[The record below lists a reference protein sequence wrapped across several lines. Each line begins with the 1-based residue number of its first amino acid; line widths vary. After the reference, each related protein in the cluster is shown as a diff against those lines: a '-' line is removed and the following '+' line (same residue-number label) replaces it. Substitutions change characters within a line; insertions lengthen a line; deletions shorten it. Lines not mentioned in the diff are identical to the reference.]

1 MKEKLRLE
9 LTTKINNLVDGEQL
23 NLSEDE
29 IKYMITRWIQ
39 GNWNNI
45 LTYDINFYHYS
56 EPNDPLEKE
65 KIGTKVSLVKTY

>member
-1 MKEKLRLE
+1 MSKELRLE
-9 LTTKINNLVDGEQL
+9 LTKKINSLVDDDKLVLTEA
-23 NLSEDE
+23 E

-45 LTYDINFYHYS
+45 VINEIQFQHYS

-65 KIGTKVSLVKTY
+65 KIGTKISLVKAL